1 MYLQYFYVTNYLV
14 ILGITVVVLNATALF
29 FFKSSKIMWAPFVS
43 PSTCV
48 TAGLCCILPNA
59 PISHVTKAGY
69 SHAHK
74 KKVSDL
80 GFYLYTCLK
89 NMSLCPILLR
99 KKILDH
105 LYCFYPPWNGVGIC
119 V

>member
-1 MYLQYFYVTNYLV
+1 M
-14 ILGITVVVLNATALF
+14 
-29 FFKSSKIMWAPFVS
+29 S

-74 KKVSDL
+74 KK
-80 GFYLYTCLK
+80 GFRFRLLSLHVLKKYVPMPNIIEKKNTRPSILFLPSMEWSGYMRLECDVCLFSH
-89 NMSLCPILLR
+89 NFVMDTRIS
-99 KKILDH
+99 
-105 LYCFYPPWNGVGIC
+105 V
-119 V
+119 